1 MKTSTTPKREILTI
15 VSVNIWRGLDVKV
28 KQLSELV
35 EKHKV
40 DILMLQETDIKGR
53 QRAEKFQMKNFVT
66 ILPLVKEKQKVRVM
80 TLVRDSLSKHVK
92 VREDL
97 MSQKITSIWIEV
109 KKQKSKG
116 ALIGNFYREWKGEDQ
131 EDLLV
136 QCQKD
141 RLQMFGQQVQKA
153 VMSKSECHPSWWGF
167 QY

>member
-1 MKTSTTPKREILTI
+1 LTI